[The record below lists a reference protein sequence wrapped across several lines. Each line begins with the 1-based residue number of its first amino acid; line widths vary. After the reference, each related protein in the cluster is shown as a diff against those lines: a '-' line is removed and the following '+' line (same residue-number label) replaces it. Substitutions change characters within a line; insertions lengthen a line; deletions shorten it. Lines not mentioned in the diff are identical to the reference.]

1 MDSESLGANAS
12 AIGSDSTTPPIGN
25 PDPSFVRD
33 RNHAL
38 DEVLDRFDL
47 QETWTD
53 YSNVCLLRSS
63 SLRET
68 IVRNKLMLSEAG
80 ASGHLGTAQVLGPG
94 T

>member
-1 MDSESLGANAS
+1 MDSESLGAKAS
-12 AIGSDSTTPPIGN
+12 AIGSDSTTPIGN
-25 PDPSFVRD
+25 LDPSFVRD
-33 RNHAL
+33 RNHTL
-38 DEVLDRFDL
+38 DEVLDGFDL

-53 YSNVCLLRSS
+53 YSKVCLLRSS

-80 ASGHLGTAQVLGPG
+80 ASGHLGTAQFLGLA